1 MRISRCNHC
10 ESVYLTKYLKML
22 IKVLHRF
29 MHQTTDF
36 FLSVKPLYILM
47 CTCYCKSQC
56 CCCTLNTVFTYVF
69 SLLVAVCDFA
79 MRMLPDYPRQES
91 HPFPGYT
98 LLNNYC
104 NRCRML
110 DWGYILICCRHYRQL
125 AQWMTQVHQS
135 LSELQIHLHRFQVC
149 PVVISVHLKR
159 CIQCK
164 LYP

>member
-1 MRISRCNHC
+1 MVYMMMRISRCNHC
-10 ESVYLTKYLKML
+10 ESVYLNKYLKML

-91 HPFPGYT
+91 HPFPGAIHKPQFSPYVLGSADCLMEMGAFT
-98 LLNNYC
+98 ISNFHLC
-104 NRCRML
+104 
-110 DWGYILICCRHYRQL
+110 IEVCC
-125 AQWMTQVHQS
+125 
-135 LSELQIHLHRFQVC
+135 
-149 PVVISVHLKR
+149 
-159 CIQCK
+159 
-164 LYP
+164 